1 MSSSK
6 TASTAS
12 TASTTTS
19 FDGYIDRIYE
29 QNRKEAELAYANHMI
44 AAKELHEAQ
53 MRMMTAKRAIRA
65 LNDELSQ
72 ATVAAAS
79 ATELVDRKRKA
90 AAAAAEDFKH
100 TSEMT
105 RGCYGTEGAKRI
117 CSPVSPVYYA
127 VSPVYSKKVET
138 AKVIE
143 AAKVIEISAAAEA
156 ASPAAAASS
165 QESQDPY
172 GGDETPS
179 YNPTSASYVPQRP
192 EGDGRSPRCCSP
204 VGYCH
209 ITGDPIYSRN
219 KPTSPRYAPTSP
231 NYSATSPTYT
241 PKTPPPLSP
250 HTIAAAKRVT
260 LKWGA

>member
-12 TASTTTS
+12 TASTTAS

-127 VSPVYSKKVET
+127 VSPVYSKKVEA

-143 AAKVIEISAAAEA
+143 AA

-192 EGDGRSPRCCSP
+192 EGSSPRCCSP

-209 ITGDPIYSRN
+209 ITGDLIYSRN
-219 KPTSPRYAPTSP
+219 NPTTPRYAPTSP

-250 HTIAAAKRVT
+250 HTNAAAKRVT